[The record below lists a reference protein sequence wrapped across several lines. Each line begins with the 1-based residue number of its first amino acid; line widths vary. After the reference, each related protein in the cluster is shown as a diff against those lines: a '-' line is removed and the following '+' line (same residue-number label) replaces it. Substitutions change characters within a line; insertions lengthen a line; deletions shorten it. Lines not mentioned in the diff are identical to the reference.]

1 MLAANLTRYGVNV
14 EVIDDRADQTPVGRA
29 DGLQPKT
36 IETFRQM
43 RLSDTLLKQGVRV
56 FDIAFW
62 RSTAD
67 EPLRR
72 LGREVHYPPI
82 IDVLDPYILLVHQG
96 MVEGLFLEDMKK
108 RGKEVRR
115 NMAFESYSV
124 PDNKTGPLQVNCRA
138 NVNQDKRS
146 VLTQYLIG
154 CKCSCVALRAYV
166 QKLIFARRWCSLQGP
181 QEYP

>member
-1 MLAANLTRYGVNV
+1 
-14 EVIDDRADQTPVGRA
+14 
-29 DGLQPKT
+29 
-36 IETFRQM
+36 
-43 RLSDTLLKQGVRV
+43 
-56 FDIAFW
+56 
-62 RSTAD
+62 
-67 EPLRR
+67 
-72 LGREVHYPPI
+72 
-82 IDVLDPYILLVHQG
+82 

-154 CKCSCVALRAYV
+154 CS
-166 QKLIFARRWCSLQGP
+166 
-181 QEYP
+181 QEYPRCQGCRHVSGCHLGRSRRRTDYRLPRYLVQDARLLTRARFNSHHSEREEYDSFLY

>member
-1 MLAANLTRYGVNV
+1 
-14 EVIDDRADQTPVGRA
+14 
-29 DGLQPKT
+29 
-36 IETFRQM
+36 M

-154 CKCSCVALRAYV
+154 CKCPCVAPSVRSETNICQATVPTPRSARVSLMSRLSACRRPPFGVFSTVNLLLISLTSGPRRSFTHKSMV
-166 QKLIFARRWCSLQGP
+166 QF
-181 QEYP
+181 

>member
-1 MLAANLTRYGVNV
+1 MIEQTRHLWEGNAPFLTRLCWVTTPENSQLTCVN
-14 EVIDDRADQTPVGRA
+14 RA

-43 RLSDTLLKQGVRV
+43 RLSDTLLQRGVRV
-56 FDIAFW
+56 FDISFW

-67 EPLRR
+67 EPLHR

-115 NMAFESYSV
+115 NMAFESYNVS
-124 PDNKTGPLQVNCRA
+124 DNASGPLQVNCRT
-138 NVNQDKRS
+138 NVTQDKRS
-146 VLTQYLIG
+146 VLTQFLVG
-154 CKCSCVALRAYV
+154 C
-166 QKLIFARRWCSLQGP
+166 
-181 QEYP
+181 E

>member
-1 MLAANLTRYGVNV
+1 MY
-14 EVIDDRADQTPVGRA
+14 RA

-43 RLSDTLLKQGVRV
+43 RLAEPLLRRGVRV

-67 EPLRR
+67 ESLHR

-82 IDVLDPYILLVHQG
+82 IDVLDPYLLLVHQG
-96 MVEGLFLEDMKK
+96 MVEGLFIDDMRKH
-108 RGKEVRR
+108 GKEVRR

-124 PDNKTGPLQVNCRA
+124 SDSNSGPLQVNCRT

-146 VLTQYLIG
+146 VLAQYLIG
-154 CKCSCVALRAYV
+154 C
-166 QKLIFARRWCSLQGP
+166 
-181 QEYP
+181 E